1 MAPVCVM
8 RFDCLIVD
16 EIEIATCI
24 CKDRER
30 EIATKEI
37 KKKQMA
43 HSEGKK
49 RLIPGFAGSRSD
61 LILKE

>member
-1 MAPVCVM
+1 MK
-8 RFDCLIVD
+8 FDCLIVD
-16 EIEIATCI
+16 EREIATCI
-24 CKDRER
+24 CKDGEI

-37 KKKQMA
+37 KKKLRA
-43 HSEGKK
+43 HSEEKK